1 MNNFSEKVSL
11 IWDVAD
17 LLRGDYKQSEY
28 GRVIL
33 PFIVLCRLDQVLAL
47 TREAVWQADEKS
59 RTLPVALRE
68 KMLMK
73 AAGCGFYN
81 TRRLD
86 FSKLPADPDNVA
98 ANLMS
103 LVHGARAPMNWRLR

>member
-1 MNNFSEKVSL
+1 MRRV
-11 IWDVAD
+11 
-17 LLRGDYKQSEY
+17 YKQSEY

-33 PFIVLCRLDQVLAL
+33 PFIVLRRLDQVLAL
-47 TREAVWQADEKS
+47 TREAVRQADEQS
-59 RTLPVALRE
+59 RTFPVALRD
-68 KMLMK
+68 KMLMT

-86 FSKLPADPDNVA
+86 FPKLQADPDNVA

-103 LVHGARAPMNWRLR
+103 LVHGARAPMNCRLR